1 MAILAQAAPPAANP
15 QFTRTWRQQTGPAV
29 TPAAPGGSTRPA
41 SGQMYP
47 RTK

>member
-15 QFTRTWRQQTGPAV
+15 QFSRTWRQQTGPAV
-29 TPAAPGGSTRPA
+29 VPAGGSTRPT
-41 SGQMYP
+41 SEQMYP